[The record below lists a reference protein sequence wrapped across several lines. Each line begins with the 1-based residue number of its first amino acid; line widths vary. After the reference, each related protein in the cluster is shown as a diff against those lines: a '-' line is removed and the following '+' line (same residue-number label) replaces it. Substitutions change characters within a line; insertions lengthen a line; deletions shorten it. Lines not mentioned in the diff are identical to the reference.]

1 MLRVPAG
8 KPRRSVPAVPLV
20 LALAVL
26 PAVAATEAGAD
37 MRATF
42 TCLNHGGI
50 EAAAGPGYG
59 GVWFSPPVDGDQR
72 LNVALVT
79 GTDEE
84 PVRAALRAC
93 GIEAQVDLRPAS
105 YSFSTVVAAQAEFG
119 RRAHGEPGTSALG
132 SGLVSYGVSVRDGR
146 FVIPVTLHLD
156 ATDAQVAT
164 LQQIA
169 ASVTADTGVPIVFE
183 AQRTD
188 YPVPAIAEAVPLPV
202 PKPQTA
208 PRPAAVPPRITATA
222 GARRHALRT
231 GSVRLRVR
239 GLAGTTTITLRSV
252 SGRRAVVGRGTAV
265 AGKGT
270 AVARIRLTAAGRTW
284 VRDGKRRS
292 LSVTLRTAEGT
303 TSVSRLRLR

>member
-1 MLRVPAG
+1 MLRAPAG
-8 KPRRSVPAVPLV
+8 KPRRSVRALPLA

-37 MRATF
+37 MRATS
-42 TCLNHGGI
+42 TCLDGGGI

-59 GVWFSPPVDGDQR
+59 GVWFSPLVDGDQR

-105 YSFSTVVAAQAEFG
+105 YPYSAVVAARAEFG
-119 RRAHGEPGTSALG
+119 RRAHGEPGTSMID
-132 SGLVSYGVSVRDGR
+132 SGLVSYGSSVRDGR
-146 FVIPVTLHLD
+146 FVISVTLHLD

-164 LQQIA
+164 LHQIA
-169 ASVTADTGVPIVFE
+169 ASVTAESGVPIVFE

-188 YPVPAIAEAVPLPV
+188 YPVPAIAETAPLPV
-202 PKPQTA
+202 PGPQTE
-208 PRPAAVPPRITATA
+208 PRPAIPPRITATA
-222 GARRHALRT
+222 GSRREALRT

-239 GLAGTTTITLRSV
+239 GLAGTTTIVLRSV
-252 SGRRAVVGRGTAV
+252 SGRRVVVGRGIAS
-265 AGKGT
+265 GKGA
-270 AVARIRLTAAGRTW
+270 AVTRIRLTTAGRTW
-284 VRDGKRRS
+284 IRDGKRRS
-292 LSVTLRTAEGT
+292 LSVTLRTAGGT
-303 TSVSRLRLR
+303 TSVARLRLR